1 MEEITSTVV
10 NGELNTNATTGR
22 NFDLTSYVKAQAK
35 MIATNDRSYSGDRFD
50 FHRRLSNS
58 REYTPEDIAQII
70 ESGTLEQKQKL
81 SRHFFH
87 KDGYYKQIIIHYA
100 TLLKYAGLLIPNPSF
115 GKKLSTSHI
124 NKRYYGA
131 LEYVENMSLSLFLTN
146 CAQIALVDGTYF
158 GLRVDADKNSFSV
171 IDLPT
176 GYALSRF
183 KDVEGNDLIE
193 FDLKYFDTIRDKES
207 KKIAL
212 NTYPK
217 VIRKAYDQYSKG
229 KIKNWF
235 LVPSDIGICFP
246 FFDGSPL
253 FLSVI
258 PKTLEYDEAV
268 GIEQERNAEEI
279 RKIIVQKIPHLND
292 GRLLFEPD
300 EAEEMH
306 RGTVQMMK
314 GNKNVSVLTTYGDV
328 DAIVSKTGAEQHTL
342 ITQAEHN
349 IYAQAGVSDQLFSSN
364 GSSTLESSVKNDMSL
379 MMYLAHKFE
388 RFVTNAINA
397 KFANGNI
404 NFKYVILPVSLHNEQ
419 KYIDTAFKMANSGY
433 SFILP
438 AIAQGFTQRD
448 FINLKDLE
456 NDVLELGEKMKPLS
470 SAFTQSPDSESEE
483 GGRPV
488 KEQED
493 KSEETIAKEESL
505 DKTAG
510 GS

>member
-1 MEEITSTVV
+1 MEEITKTVAR
-10 NGELNTNATTGR
+10 EEDKDAIAAAR
-22 NFDLTSYVKAQAK
+22 NFDITSYARAKNK
-35 MIATNDRSYSGDRFD
+35 MIATSDNSYSETWGSYRQRFK
-50 FHRRLSNS
+50 FT
-58 REYTPEDIAQII
+58 REYTPEDINSII
-70 ESGTLEQKQKL
+70 EHGTLESQQKL
-81 SRHFFH
+81 SRHYFNR
-87 KDGYYKQIIIHYA
+87 DGYYKQIIMHYA
-100 TLLKYAGLLIPNPSF
+100 TLLKYVGLLIPNPSF

-124 NKRYYGA
+124 NKRYFSA
-131 LEYVENMSLSLFLTN
+131 MEYVENMSLPLFLTE
-146 CAQIALVDGTYF
+146 CAQRALVDGSYF
-158 GLRVDADKNSFSV
+158 GLRVDTDKNSFSV

-176 GYALSRF
+176 GYTRSRF
-183 KDVEGNDLIE
+183 KDVEGNDLVE
-193 FDLKYFDTIRDKES
+193 FNLSYFDTIRDKEA
-207 KKIAL
+207 KKVAL
-212 NTYPK
+212 NTYPR
-217 VIRKAYDQYSKG
+217 VVRKAYDQFSKG

-258 PKTLEYDEAV
+258 PKTLEYDAAV
-268 GIEQERNAEEI
+268 GLEQERNAEEI

-300 EAEEMH
+300 EAAEMH
-306 RGTVQMMK
+306 AGTVQMMK
-314 GNKNVSVLTTYGDV
+314 GNPNASVLTTYGDV
-328 DAIVSKTGAEQHTL
+328 DAIVAHSGAEQHTL

-349 IYAQAGVSDQLFSSN
+349 IYAQAGVSDQLFASN
-364 GSSTLESSVKNDMSL
+364 GSSTLESSIKNDISL

-388 RFVTNAINA
+388 RFITNTLND

-404 NFKYVILPVSLHNEQ
+404 NFKYMILPISQHNEQ
-419 KYIDTAFKMANSGY
+419 KYIDTTFKMANSGY
-433 SFILP
+433 SYIIP

-456 NDVLELGEKMKPLS
+456 NDVLMLGEKMKPLS
-470 SAFTQSPDSESEE
+470 SAFTQSANGESEE
-483 GGRPV
+483 GGRPA

-493 KSEETIAKEESL
+493 KTEETIAKEESL